1 MYNHLEPYPDTSSKD
16 GCGSGSS
23 IWKRFRDPHTSP
35 LHSLRSVYP
44 EIVDYNAGKVFQPCE
59 HKLSLSYP
67 PLSINIWTGFHT
79 LYVHY
84 TSYLLG
90 GFPSL
95 QAVLFDPY
103 VFGPPGSGSVTICM
117 DSSLFLWILPS
128 TSKNKHF
135 IFEDWCKC
143 TFKK

>member
-1 MYNHLEPYPDTSSKD
+1 MYNHLEPYPDTLPKTAADPDQASENV
-16 GCGSGSS
+16 SGS
-23 IWKRFRDPHTSP
+23 IPHTCS
-35 LHSLRSVYP
+35 LHSLISVYP
-44 EIVDYNAGKVFQPCE
+44 QIVNYNAGKVFQPYE

-67 PLSINIWTGFHT
+67 PLWINIWTGFHT

-103 VFGPPGSGSVTICM
+103 VFGLPDPGSGSVTTCT
-117 DSSLFLWILPS
+117 DSSFFMDPS
-128 TSKNKHF
+128 TSKQNK
-135 IFEDWCKC
+135 
-143 TFKK
+143 